1 MPSGSFLK
9 NPEDTAKPLII
20 KAFVRFLYSPMLFGF
35 TLFLNIKWT
44 PIGHLTFVS
53 NLVEP
58 ISIIFFSSFMLI

>member
-1 MPSGSFLK
+1 MPSGHFLK
-9 NPEDTAKPLII
+9 NPENTANPLII
-20 KAFVRFLYSPMLFGF
+20 KVFPRFICFPVLSDF